1 MENEMKR
8 INALEEKVDDYG
20 VYVKTGT
27 SMNMGILLDDYDN
40 IEDEVTW
47 LILYAKEMAKKVKS
61 LENQLNMAD
70 RMHSKG

>member
-1 MENEMKR
+1 MEKEMKR

-20 VYVKTGT
+20 AYVKTGA
-27 SMNMGILLDDYDN
+27 SMSMGILIDDYDS

-61 LENQLNMAD
+61 LEDQLNMAD

>member
-20 VYVKTGT
+20 VYVKTGA

-40 IEDEVTW
+40 IDDEVTW
-47 LILYAKEMAKKVKS
+47 LISYAKEMAKKVKS
-61 LENQLNMAD
+61 LENQLIM
-70 RMHSKG
+70 